1 MAASLCALHDL
12 ASAEPE
18 AYRNLVPSFV
28 SILKQVCCGR
38 LPGVTLHGL
47 TRIAARS
54 LSGGCQSRSITRAA
68 AKPFRPHSSK

>member
-1 MAASLCALHDL
+1 MAAALCALHDL

-28 SILKQVCCGR
+28 SILKQVRGG
-38 LPGVTLHGL
+38 LPGVSLRGL

-54 LSGGCQSRSITRAA
+54 LSGGCQSRSTTRAA
-68 AKPFRPHSSK
+68 ARRFRPHSSK